1 MRLAVFAALSLP
13 WLLACE
19 GPKAEVSPVTVL
31 WMDWPSEVNAGEP
44 FRTRLVVWNVC
55 AVNPQFRAGGHADQ
69 STVTFEPYYLIGH
82 DQIACLTQRTPTL
95 LSLIALDTA
104 GIAPGL
110 AAASP
115 RTYDMRAPVT
125 DYALSTTAAPNSA
138 VDKFGVVTVQPSGAA
153 PLRRNA
159 AGDVVAERDSLGRPS
174 CSRIKPTRPAS
185 HTRSCA
191 DLSTRQRRRF
201 AGRRACSSSS
211 RATRAGSPAA
221 PARPAPASSR
231 AGSDRTSR
239 SDS

>member
-104 GIAPGL
+104 GLSHAFVRGFIHETA
-110 AAASP
+110 
-115 RTYDMRAPVT
+115 TPVCGQT
-125 DYALSTTAAPNSA
+125 RVFKLES
-138 VDKFGVVTVQPSGAA
+138 
-153 PLRRNA
+153 RN
-159 AGDVVAERDSLGRPS
+159 
-174 CSRIKPTRPAS
+174 
-185 HTRSCA
+185 
-191 DLSTRQRRRF
+191 
-201 AGRRACSSSS
+201 
-211 RATRAGSPAA
+211 
-221 PARPAPASSR
+221 
-231 AGSDRTSR
+231 
-239 SDS
+239 

>member
-125 DYALSTTAAPNSA
+125 DYALSTTAAAAAANSA
-138 VDKFGVVTVQPSGAA
+138 VDKFGVVTVRPSGAA

-159 AGDVVAERDSLGRPS
+159 AGDVVAERDSLGCVKVRPVGLYDPGAALVLEDQADTAGLS
-174 CSRIKPTRPAS
+174 HAFVRGFIHETATPVCGQTRVFKLESRN
-185 HTRSCA
+185 
-191 DLSTRQRRRF
+191 
-201 AGRRACSSSS
+201 
-211 RATRAGSPAA
+211 
-221 PARPAPASSR
+221 
-231 AGSDRTSR
+231 
-239 SDS
+239 